1 MSIKVDFFKVE
12 VVPHDPNWRSAFEIE
27 SKLIALALRENVVAI
42 HHIGSTA
49 IPQIYAKPII
59 DMLVEVKNI
68 LKIDTQSSE
77 IEALGYQAMGEFRI
91 SGRRFFRKARTHH
104 IHSFEVGSP
113 QIERHL
119 AFRDYM
125 ITHSEAA
132 QEYSELKIKLA
143 QKYPDNIQGY
153 MDGKD
158 GFIKEIDLK
167 AAKWRASY

>member
-1 MSIKVDFFKVE
+1 
-12 VVPHDPNWRSAFEIE
+12 
-27 SKLIALALRENVVAI
+27 
-42 HHIGSTA
+42 
-49 IPQIYAKPII
+49 
-59 DMLVEVKNI
+59 
-68 LKIDTQSSE
+68 
-77 IEALGYQAMGEFRI
+77 MGEFGI
-91 SGRRFFRKARTHH
+91 PGRRYFSKGRTHH

-143 QKYPDNIQGY
+143 QKYFDNIQAY

-167 AAKWRASY
+167 AAKWRASH